1 LTFNMLSKDTGQ
13 VAIRPVLLFAT
24 IGVVALVVA
33 RQLLTLWENAHLA
46 ARQAEAL
53 EDLARANH
61 RIEEQ
66 ANAISNHNAELER
79 GIVHLKAVQ
88 AQLAN
93 GNLKAR
99 AELTGG
105 ALLPLAGSL
114 NLMAERLMRLGQSSI
129 YTQRLMRSL
138 AELSIA
144 LERAAAGAPFV
155 VPPSCNEFLEINR
168 LLVALRI
175 NNKNVMPVYSPSVPQ
190 PAAGHFGTGT
200 QPLPPTPPSTP
211 APALRTVMGSTSSR
225 PFPASGSLHN
235 THTSGP
241 LQRPPALQNTDPLP
255 PPLHSLR
262 SAFTNEQG

>member
-1 LTFNMLSKDTGQ
+1 MLSKDSGQ

-24 IGVVALVVA
+24 IGVVALVVT

-114 NLMAERLMRLGQSSI
+114 NLMAERLMRLGQSNI

-175 NNKNVMPVYSPSVPQ
+175 NNNNVMPVYSPLTPQ
-190 PAAGHFGTGT
+190 PAAGRPGTGT
-200 QPLPPTPPSTP
+200 QPLPPHFTPTP
-211 APALRTVMGSTSSR
+211 AIRTVTGSTSSSPR
-225 PFPASGSLHN
+225 PFPAAGSLDP
-235 THTSGP
+235 TPTSGP
-241 LQRPPALQNTDPLP
+241 LRHSPALQNTDPLP

-262 SAFTNEQG
+262 RAITNEQ